1 MTSTATTLGAYAKSK
16 YNLLLLSAA
25 LEQKFSNTGL
35 AIRNVHPGLVDTPM
49 LRGFY
54 FSNRYS
60 DKPDIRIASAN
71 NNAWSSICSSSSVV
85 FDKVLERIRR
95 RLLLSPQEGAIN
107 VLRAAFHQSNPLGKW
122 KEENDHTISYFV
134 NGIPATDRLAYSLQL
149 QQKDRKVAET
159 EGRSNSNSKLSEQ
172 MQNCFE
178 DAVRVL
184 PTSFRRSVVHRLQT
198 AASSPSPQM
207 GPRQQERRIEAMLK
221 LAEEI
226 NAICDDIHE

>member
-1 MTSTATTLGAYAKSK
+1 
-16 YNLLLLSAA
+16 
-25 LEQKFSNTGL
+25 
-35 AIRNVHPGLVDTPM
+35 M

-60 DKPDIRIASAN
+60 DKADTRITSAK

-107 VLRAAFHQSNPLGKW
+107 VLRAAFHQSNQ

-134 NGIPATDRLAYSLQL
+134 NGIPAPDRLAYSLQH
-149 QQKDRKVAET
+149 QQKDIVAET
-159 EGRSNSNSKLSEQ
+159 KGRSNSNSKLSEQ

-184 PTSFRRSVVHRLQT
+184 PTSLRRSVVLRLQT
-198 AASSPSPQM
+198 AASSPFPPSPQM
-207 GPRQQERRIEAMLK
+207 DPSQRERRIEAMLK